1 MKKIN
6 FIKIALMAAFLPALL
21 SSCKK
26 VLEQEPKN
34 SPYAEVYW
42 KTARDCRSAIAGNYS
57 LLRDAVTDKNNRY
70 YMYGD
75 AIAQNYFTIK
85 YNGDGL
91 EGIQS
96 GNFTFNYNVE
106 SLGDWKKYYK
116 TIAMANIAI
125 KEVGKIEEASLA
137 DEVEDPAV
145 FKNSIIGQAYF
156 IRALSYFM
164 MARVWGDVPLVT
176 EAYDD
181 PISAPNIARTPVATV
196 LKQVEDDCHAA
207 AALLGWRYEEIGDSK
222 VTANKGSVYA
232 LLAHLYMWR
241 GTMSDI
247 STDNVNLADINSA
260 DTTINQIIANGGYT
274 LTDTANYYSTFIKQS
289 PESIFEINMSENN
302 LEGSSSHIGREF
314 LDGNTI
320 FGIGE
325 YHRFFVAPS
334 YLGQN
339 YPDSLVYDIN
349 GNIID
354 EIPSSDIRLAKN
366 FTFANAS
373 EPILV
378 KYSNVTYRNPSL
390 KQEPYLSNNMII
402 FRLSDM
408 LLLKAEIAIYQNNFP
423 AAATIINGFRKRNK
437 SFVYDMTGYTRED
450 MLYEYVVE
458 RGRELYVEGHIFYD
472 LLRTRMYKYFVNWLP
487 DDEIRFRKAGFY
499 WPVNPKLFKNNP
511 LLTQTTYWVG
521 QI

>member
-6 FIKIALMAAFLPALL
+6 FIKIALIAAFLPALL

-91 EGIQS
+91 EGIQG

-116 TIAMANIAI
+116 AIAMANIAI
-125 KEVGKIEEASLA
+125 KEVGKIDAASLA

-207 AALLGWRYEEIGDSK
+207 AALLGWRYEDISESK

-247 STDNVNLADINSA
+247 STDAVNLTDINSA
-260 DTTINQIIANGGYT
+260 DTTINQIMTNGGYT
-274 LTDTANYYSTFIKQS
+274 YTDTANYYSTFIKQS
-289 PESIFEINMSENN
+289 PESIFEINMSEDN
-302 LEGSSSHIGREF
+302 LEGSASHIGREF
-314 LDGNTI
+314 LDGEDISN
-320 FGIGE
+320 IGD
-325 YHRFFVAPS
+325 YHRFFVTPQ
-334 YLGQN
+334 YLSN
-339 YPDSLVYDIN
+339 HYYSNDP
-349 GNIID
+349 
-354 EIPSSDIRLAKN
+354 DIRFKKN
-366 FTFANAS
+366 FTFKNGN
-373 EPILV
+373 EPILR
-378 KYSNVTYRNPSL
+378 KYHNVTYRNQSL
-390 KQEPYLSNNMII
+390 KQDPYLSNNMII

-408 LLLKAEIAIYQNNFP
+408 KLLQAEIAIYKGEYNT
-423 AAATIINGFRKRNK
+423 AVTIINSFRIKNGTFTYNYLP
-437 SFVYDMTGYTRED
+437 SPNTLSRED
-450 MLYEYVVE
+450 LLYEYILE
-458 RGRELYVEGHIFYD
+458 RGKELYVEGHIFYD

-487 DDEIRFRKAGFY
+487 DDEVRFKRAGFY

-521 QI
+521 KI